1 MTTSKALRMVSD
13 CLENCVTALEEARDL
28 LATCNG
34 LEDVDLLTLRLEK
47 LIDPTVLVSHYAR
60 RLYQRAEN

>member
-1 MTTSKALRMVSD
+1 MTTSKTLRMVYD

-34 LEDVDLLTLRLEK
+34 LEDVDLLAFRLEK

-60 RLYQRAEN
+60 RLYQHAEN